1 MINEKVIDKFTFFLY
16 LFFEFQSK
24 IPTQIVHT
32 LVNQQQD
39 TLREIIEDYEEKVR
53 LEETLLSENG
63 QQQLA
68 LRTYKIQLNKQ
79 TEQMQTLQNQIEQ
92 TKTKREEKRNLA
104 LEIKQQ
110 HEQLNEELQQIEIQ
124 TKNIDP
130 E

>member
-1 MINEKVIDKFTFFLY
+1 
-16 LFFEFQSK
+16 
-24 IPTQIVHT
+24 
-32 LVNQQQD
+32 
-39 TLREIIEDYEEKVR
+39 
-53 LEETLLSENG
+53 
-63 QQQLA
+63 
-68 LRTYKIQLNKQ
+68 
-79 TEQMQTLQNQIEQ
+79 MQTLQNQIEQ